1 MAKMKE
7 FIRELMYE
15 ELTGSEARVILFL
28 LGRLSFKKNK
38 FRRVKKT
45 DLAADL
51 GMKVSTVSEAME
63 GLKRKKILISENQ
76 TDQDNGKKNRFILNG
91 QYCEDDDD
99 GLHEDE
105 DADWV

>member
-45 DLAADL
+45 DLAVDL

-63 GLKRKKILISENQ
+63 GLKRKKIIISENQ
-76 TDQDNGKKNRFILNG
+76 TIQDNGKKNRFILNAE
-91 QYCEDDDD
+91 YS
-99 GLHEDE
+99 EDE
-105 DADWV
+105 DDFDEDEEEEMN